1 MKVQLLYNSFVLTSG
16 KQEVFFAKE
25 AFWFSLKREMSSPI
39 FCMYNTSIEQYKN
52 LYHIGFNMGFYF
64 MCALV

>member
-16 KQEVFFAKE
+16 KQEGFFAKE
-25 AFWFSLKREMSSPI
+25 AFWEMSSPI
-39 FCMYNTSIEQYKN
+39 FCMYNTSIVQYKN

-64 MCALV
+64 MCA